1 MFAGFSVTYITAVVI
16 IAMIIV
22 VIIFTAKCNNHI
34 INGLLLYN
42 NKQLSAN
49 DLPPSSSSS
58 SFSLTQTI
66 IIPNVNGRIDHMAV
80 DIKSQRLFV
89 AEPGNNSLDVVDL
102 KAAKRVHSISSNNG
116 LLNEPQSVIFIP
128 ELNRIFVSNGQ
139 DGTVDIFDPKS
150 FSLIKKIK
158 FPSDDAD
165 NMHYDPNSRLLYV
178 GYGQGSL
185 GIINATNYNIVGNI
199 PLTGHP
205 ESFQIE
211 GEKGASGQKQRI
223 FINVPQSNSIEV
235 VDDSQ
240 KDIVSKTWTITDAQ
254 NNFPMAIDE
263 SNHRL
268 FIGTRDPPKL
278 IVFDT
283 NSGKVVSVLDIAN
296 DVDDIF
302 YD

>member
-1 MFAGFSVTYITAVVI
+1 
-16 IAMIIV
+16 
-22 VIIFTAKCNNHI
+22 
-34 INGLLLYN
+34 
-42 NKQLSAN
+42 
-49 DLPPSSSSS
+49 
-58 SFSLTQTI
+58 
-66 IIPNVNGRIDHMAV
+66 
-80 DIKSQRLFV
+80 
-89 AEPGNNSLDVVDL
+89 
-102 KAAKRVHSISSNNG
+102 
-116 LLNEPQSVIFIP
+116 VIFIP

-139 DGTVDIFDPKS
+139 DGTVDIFDAKS

-158 FPSDDAD
+158 LPSDDAD

-185 GIINATNYNIVGNI
+185 GIVNATNYNIVGNI

-223 FINVPQSNSIEV
+223 FINVPQSNSIEI

-263 SNHRL
+263 TNHRL

-296 DVDDIF
+296 DADDIF
-302 YD
+302 YDTAKKRVYVSCGEGFINVFQQQDANHYNAIVSIPTAQCARTSLFVPELHRFYLAVPHVANQESEIFVYEV